1 MLKADVPLKIIVENT
16 FFLWFFDDI
25 SKEQNLFYN
34 IINVFNV
41 TFYQF
46 NAYLL
51 KNVDHHD

>member
-16 FFLWFFDDI
+16 FFLWFFDDS
-25 SKEQNLFYN
+25 SKEQHLFYN

-51 KNVDHHD
+51 KNVDHYD